1 MRFSITM
8 RDELYQDVQSLRG
21 ERIQKE
27 SKSLSLSSLIS
38 ELVQRG
44 LEALKEKKG

>member
-1 MRFSITM
+1 MK
-8 RDELYQDVQSLRG
+8 DELHQEVQSLRG

-44 LEALKEKKG
+44 LKAVKADKA